1 LSDRTGSWCQL
12 QPVAM
17 DRGRVCS
24 SVFAGLSR
32 SIGALGERVGRKWIF
47 LAGLVV
53 FVLGAGSGLRSP
65 DKARLEPQT
74 CPAVAATHT
83 DPSDNPSEVAP
94 VESFSG
100 HPNRKATGCLLVAC
114 NRRCCMVSA
123 RPTAPGGKGL
133 LGFWASG
140 AVYTR
145 PRSAGRLPR
154 PVPTCTPKE
163 YAGGGKG
170 SSNRCGT
177 SSPSKVWN
185 SLQSTVWNSSHP
197 TVCSVDVSRVLNGD
211 PLPSPSLVHLEFHFN
226 SPFVHG
232 QFTFLVGF
240 SFPSCELST
249 LLPRHPTCCSWRWQV
264 ALNSHPERRLRPY
277 PIRQGGGTSQG
288 GPPTFPGTPSSIHS
302 CSLISVSSVEHRIPF
317 AVLAG
322 NAGNSWARRTDDVE
336 LFGSVSP
343 AKVQRPAR
351 PS

>member
-163 YAGGGKG
+163 YAGGA
-170 SSNRCGT
+170 R
-177 SSPSKVWN
+177 
-185 SLQSTVWNSSHP
+185 
-197 TVCSVDVSRVLNGD
+197 D
-211 PLPSPSLVHLEFHFN
+211 PAI
-226 SPFVHG
+226 G
-232 QFTFLVGF
+232 AGR
-240 SFPSCELST
+240 
-249 LLPRHPTCCSWRWQV
+249 LPRRKFGTRCSRQFGI
-264 ALNSHPERRLRPY
+264 R
-277 PIRQGGGTSQG
+277 PIRLFVRLTC
-288 GPPTFPGTPSSIHS
+288 PECTTVTPYRVH
-302 CSLISVSSVEHRIPF
+302 P
-317 AVLAG
+317 
-322 NAGNSWARRTDDVE
+322 
-336 LFGSVSP
+336 LFT
-343 AKVQRPAR
+343 
-351 PS
+351 